1 MTLRLIDDAMAAGAR
16 LAPAAKLLGL
26 SARTVQRWRDRLE
39 DARHGPKCTPPNALS
54 PAERL
59 AVLDM
64 VNSPEN
70 RDLSPRQIV
79 PRMADQG
86 VYLASESTI
95 YRILRSEGQ
104 LAHRSRSKPATVQRP
119 KAHRATGP
127 NQVWSWDIT
136 YLRSSVRGS
145 FFYLYMIMDVWSR
158 KIVGSFV
165 DTRESSEIGA
175 ELFSLTCSRLGIDP
189 SAMVLHSDNGGP
201 MRGSTMQV
209 MLANLGVTSSF
220 SRPGVSDDN
229 SFSESLFKTL
239 KYRPGYPSFFTTRKS
254 AEEWVEQFVDWYNT
268 THLHS
273 GIRFVTP
280 DNRHAGHDQETLAHR
295 RRVYEE
301 ARRRKPRRWS
311 KSIRNWT
318 PIEEV
323 YLNPEKGC
331 LAASEKELDAAR
343 SGSVE

>member
-26 SARTVQRWRDRLE
+26 SARTVQRWRDRPE
-39 DARHGPKCTPPNALS
+39 DARHGPKSRPPNALS

-59 AVLDM
+59 EVLDM

-70 RDLSPRQIV
+70 RNLSPRQIV

-95 YRILRSEGQ
+95 YRVLRSEGQ
-104 LAHRSRSKPATVQRP
+104 LAHRSRSKPASVQRP

-145 FFYLYMIMDVWSR
+145 FFYLYMILDVWSR
-158 KIVGSFV
+158 KIVGSCV
-165 DTRESSEIGA
+165 DVCECSDTGE
-175 ELFSLTCSRLGIDP
+175 ELFKSTCSRLGVDP
-189 SAMVLHSDNGGP
+189 STIVLHSDNGSP
-201 MRGSTMQV
+201 MKGIQTM
-209 MLANLGVTSSF
+209 LTSLGVTPSF

-229 SFSESLFKTL
+229 SFSESLFRTL
-239 KYRPGYPSFFTTRKS
+239 KYRPGYPSFFTSRES
-254 AEEWVEQFVDWYNT
+254 AEEWVGQFVDWYNT

-280 DNRHAGHDQETLAHR
+280 DDRHAGHDQEILAHR
-295 RRVYEE
+295 SRVYEE
-301 ARRRKPRRWS
+301 ARRRNPRRWS
-311 KSIRNWT
+311 KSTRNWT

-323 YLNPEKGC
+323 YLNPEK
-331 LAASEKELDAAR
+331 R
-343 SGSVE
+343 MP